1 MEESNNLK
9 LFKENLL
16 RILIS
21 YFGKNLMLLNNVIE
35 LSDGVVTNLDDLT
48 TLVAIITNQ
57 PKYKVRV
64 VVNEVE
70 DFCLKIVCSCLN
82 STLPL
87 YRQIEM
93 ILINNEPFNSQ
104 YPDLYK
110 MMEEEFNISLKYVL
124 IENDI
129 ELIDFSTSKRHK
141 K

>member
-1 MEESNNLK
+1 MEETNNLK

-21 YFGKNLMLLNNVIE
+21 YFGKNLVLLNNVIE

-57 PKYKVRV
+57 PKDKVRV

-70 DFCLKIVCSCLN
+70 NFCLKITCSCLN

-87 YRQIEM
+87 YRQIET
-93 ILINNEPFNSQ
+93 ILINNESFKSK
-104 YPDLYK
+104 YPDLYN
-110 MMEEEFNISLKYVL
+110 MMEEGFNISLKYVL
-124 IENDI
+124 VENDI